1 MNVIPAI
8 DLMDGRCVRLLRGN
22 FDAQTEY
29 SDDPVSLARDYEAM
43 GFEQLHIVDLDGAR
57 SGRQQNAPVIREIVG
72 TIGLSTQLGGGIRD
86 ESELEAWLDAGIDRV
101 VIGSLAVVQ
110 AARVRD
116 WLASYGGSKIILA
129 LDVTFDKNPVP
140 RIATH
145 GWSRASET
153 TLWQCLDDYAG
164 AGLKHV
170 LCTDTGRDGALT
182 GPNLHLYTQ
191 LIERYPEIL
200 VQASGGVR
208 NVDDLRALEKIGVP
222 AAITGRA
229 LLDGRITAGELRSFL
244 PAA

>member
-22 FDAQTEY
+22 FDQQTGY
-29 SDDPVSLARDYEAM
+29 RDDPVSLARDYEAM

-57 SGRQQNAPVIREIVG
+57 SGRQQNAAVVREIVG
-72 TIGLSTQLGGGIRD
+72 TSGLSAQLGGGIRD
-86 ESELEAWLDAGIDRV
+86 ESELEAWLNAGIDRV

-110 AARVRD
+110 AARIRD
-116 WLASYGGSKIILA
+116 WLASYGSSRIVLA
-129 LDVTFDKNPVP
+129 LDVTFDQGHVP

-164 AGLKHV
+164 TGLKHV

-182 GPNLHLYTQ
+182 GPNLDLYAQ
-191 LIERYPEIL
+191 LLERYPDIL

-208 NVDDLRALEKIGVP
+208 NVDDLRELEQIGVP